1 MLSWKIIVYRAAP
14 GGNFAFRFPIFAT
27 HEDSPGNVP
36 LAGKLL
42 FTFLKQPTQR
52 RVILSKRSAS
62 KDLLVSI
69 GRRSFDSHSLPQDD
83 KTGRLDYCFGVLY
96 RRGRVS
102 RPWDFA
108 KQNPIAARQSMVTSF
123 GNPENANIFG
133 WDGKPVPYG
142 VD

>member
-1 MLSWKIIVYRAAP
+1 MPHFCGIYFLYSNDFVDTLLPYDHQQPKGVSWLR
-14 GGNFAFRFPIFAT
+14 
-27 HEDSPGNVP
+27 
-36 LAGKLL
+36 
-42 FTFLKQPTQR
+42 
-52 RVILSKRSAS
+52 KRSAS

-83 KTGRLDYCFGVLY
+83 KSGRLDYCFGVLY

-108 KQNPIAARQSMVTSF
+108 KQNPIAARQSMVISF
-123 GNPENANIFG
+123 GKPENANIFG